1 MLPGSAAIGRGR
13 GSMDLRFEVF
23 MDELEAHAD
32 PTFGNGRMPE
42 INVAAKAL
50 IAALEAQFV
59 NGKGH

>member
-1 MLPGSAAIGRGR
+1 
-13 GSMDLRFEVF
+13 MDLRFEVF

>member
-1 MLPGSAAIGRGR
+1 VA
-13 GSMDLRFEVF
+13 
-23 MDELEAHAD
+23 EAVWIFAD